1 MWGQNQKARRGLGEI
16 QSLVFIHAPQ
26 HTLRKNQKGPKP
38 DLVVKA
44 RGSIRYLET
53 T

>member
-1 MWGQNQKARRGLGEI
+1 MRDGGLGEI
-16 QSLVFIHAPQ
+16 QSIVFIHAPQ
-26 HTLRKNQKGPKP
+26 YTSRKNQKGLKP

-44 RGSIRYLET
+44 RDSIKYLET